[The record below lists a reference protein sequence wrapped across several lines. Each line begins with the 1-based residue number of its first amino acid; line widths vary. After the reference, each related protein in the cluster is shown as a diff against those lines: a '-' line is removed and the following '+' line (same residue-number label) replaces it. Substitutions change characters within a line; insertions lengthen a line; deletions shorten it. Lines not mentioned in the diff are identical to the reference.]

1 MNFIKKTLLCT
12 LAITAA
18 LLGGCARESETV
30 SSSDTSGN
38 IDSGNASDISDNFV
52 ESTSDVKTDGTEN
65 NPEISDEKYLKWG
78 IPNIVRVSEDTTEE
92 LNAMLAE
99 KGYDFGVKFVELD
112 FGSYKDALMADT
124 ANLDIASAG
133 LDNEKDISVNE
144 IMRSGIF
151 EDLDERLDGS
161 ELYSLIPPQLWSSV
175 TLDGSIYTVPS
186 AGHYSEGAALYG
198 DGSVSLN
205 EGFTADEL
213 YNALGG
219 EGKFLFAET
228 DGLAILE
235 LCGFEVTHEGMLIAS
250 DGKAIS
256 PLDCAEC
263 VDMLRVLNKLK
274 SEGRLVTNISDGDN
288 GAFVLAFGNG
298 DTSAN
303 VPLISVKS
311 RVKTIYGASTGILK
325 SSEKKDAAFQLLEA
339 LRTDGELAN
348 LLIYGAGYS
357 EKDGAAVDKSGAPI
371 GNGFMNKVVF
381 GLNGNLLSAND
392 IVTTFGTTEEL
403 FDAYNNTIESKVCG
417 MIFDNYTSEL
427 KQALYEVG
435 KLWQSADFETA
446 LSELR
451 QRLDETGIQKLT
463 NEVNE
468 KISSQS

>member
-12 LAITAA
+12 LAITTV
-18 LLGGCARESETV
+18 LLGGCSRETA
-30 SSSDTSGN
+30 SSTDTSVN
-38 IDSGNASDISDNFV
+38 IDSGNISDISSI
-52 ESTSDVKTDGTEN
+52 ESTSDEQTSGTEN
-65 NPEISDEKYLKWG
+65 NSEISDENYLKWG
-78 IPNIVRVSEDTTEE
+78 IPNIVRVSEDTAEE
-92 LNAMLAE
+92 LNVMLSQ
-99 KGYDFGVKFVELD
+99 KGYDFGVKFFELD
-112 FGSYKDALMADT
+112 FGSYKDALMTDA
-124 ANLDIASAG
+124 ANLDIASTG
-133 LDNEKDISVNE
+133 LDNEMDISVNE

-151 EDLDERLDGS
+151 EPLDDRLKGS
-161 ELYSLIPPQLWSSV
+161 ELYSLIPPQLWDSV
-175 TLDGSIYTVPS
+175 TLDGSVYTVPS

-198 DGSVSLN
+198 DGSASLS

-213 YNALGG
+213 YNALGSD
-219 EGKFLFAET
+219 GKFLFAET
-228 DGLAILE
+228 DGLVIME

-250 DGKAIS
+250 DGKAVS
-256 PLDCAEC
+256 PLDCTEC

-274 SEGRLVTNISDGDN
+274 SEGRLVTNVSDGEN

-303 VPLISVKS
+303 KPLFSVKS

-325 SSEKKDAAFQLLEA
+325 ASEKKDEAFRLLEA

-371 GNGFMNKVVF
+371 ENSFLNKVVF

-403 FDAYNNTIESKVCG
+403 FDAYNKTVGSRVSG

-427 KQALYEVG
+427 KQALSEVG

-451 QRLDETGIQKLT
+451 QRLDEAGIKKLT
-463 NEVNE
+463 DEMNK
-468 KISSQS
+468 KIGEQN